1 MKGPISME
9 REEALTL
16 LKSHLK
22 SENLV
27 NHSLAVEAIM
37 RGLAERL
44 GQDVEQFGLAGL
56 LHDIDLD
63 QVGGDMSRHSLWGG
77 EILEENGLDTA
88 VVYAVKAHND
98 IHGLERLSLLD
109 KCLWASDPAS
119 GFITAAALIR
129 PDKSLAEVQ
138 LKSLK
143 KRFKEA
149 RFAAGASREQMASCI
164 ELGLELDEFLTIA
177 LDSMKKIASQLDL

>member
-1 MKGPISME
+1 
-9 REEALTL
+9 
-16 LKSHLK
+16 
-22 SENLV
+22 
-27 NHSLAVEAIM
+27 
-37 RGLAERL
+37 
-44 GQDVEQFGLAGL
+44 
-56 LHDIDLD
+56 
-63 QVGGDMSRHSLWGG
+63 MSATRFWGG
-77 EILEENGLDTA
+77 EILEENGLDGA

-109 KCLWASDPAS
+109 KCLWASDPQRL
-119 GFITAAALIR
+119 FTAAALIR

-164 ELGLELDEFLTIA
+164 ELGLELDES
-177 LDSMKKIASQLDL
+177 DYSP